1 MVKDLLA
8 APGKSTSAVKLN
20 RSVQRVATLLKAFT
34 VTRGSLTLTELG
46 KATGLPESTVY
57 RLLATLQEEGLV
69 ERTGEGHGRYRLGLE
84 LFRLG
89 SAVLNG
95 RGLGR
100 EIFPH
105 VQALADDTGETVN
118 LGVLYGFNVL
128 YVHKIESEKPLRA
141 SLTIGSASVPAHCS
155 ANGKALLAHV
165 SDDRLGRLMGSLP
178 LERRGPNTIT
188 DRDALRRELGWIRE
202 RGYSVDDLEF
212 ADDIRA
218 VAAPVR
224 DHHGDVVAAIAVAG
238 PATRFSLKGVHELA
252 PRVISTA
259 GGISAQL
266 GHVMAGPGRV
276 HEAPQSPLTG
286 EKEDDRWTA

>member
-1 MVKDLLA
+1 MKDLGA
-8 APGKSTSAVKLN
+8 EFGESSSAVKLN
-20 RSVQRVATLLKAFT
+20 RSVQRVAALLKAFT
-34 VTRGSLTLTELG
+34 GAQDSFTLAELSRLTR
-46 KATGLPESTVY
+46 LPESTVY
-57 RLLATLQEEGLV
+57 RLLATLQDEGFV
-69 ERTGEGHGRYRLGLE
+69 ERTAERNGRYQLGLE

-89 SAVLNG
+89 SAALNG

-105 VQALADDTGETVN
+105 VEALAIDTGETVN
-118 LGVLYGFNVL
+118 LGVLYGCNVL

-141 SLTIGSASVPAHCS
+141 SLTVGSTSVPAHCS
-155 ANGKALLAHV
+155 ANGKVLLAHL
-165 SDDRLGRLMGSLP
+165 SDDRLERLIGARP
-178 LERRGPNTIT
+178 LERRGLNTIT
-188 DRDALRRELGWIRE
+188 DQAVLRRELERIRE

-218 VAAPVR
+218 VGAPIR

-238 PATRFSLKGVHELA
+238 PATRFSLEGVHELA

-266 GHVMAGPGRV
+266 GYVMAGPNRV
-276 HEAPQSPLTG
+276 HEAPKSPLTG